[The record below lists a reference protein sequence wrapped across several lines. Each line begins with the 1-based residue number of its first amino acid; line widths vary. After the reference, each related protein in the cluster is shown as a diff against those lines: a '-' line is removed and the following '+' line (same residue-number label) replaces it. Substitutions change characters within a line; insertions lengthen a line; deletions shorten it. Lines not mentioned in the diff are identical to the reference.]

1 MMEALPV
8 GVVGLIAAAGF
19 AGMALFL
26 FNMGRD
32 MSAMTKSVVQM
43 GQDVTSMATDMR
55 RMAVDINKFTRPE
68 SIMTPFR

>member
-1 MMEALPV
+1 M
-8 GVVGLIAAAGF
+8 IAATGF

-55 RMAVDINKFTRPE
+55 RMAVDINSSLAPKA
-68 SIMTPFR
+68 S